1 MNYIT
6 IIINCVSLL
15 LIAFLCLTIKPRM
28 KKLSDSFGKCLLP
41 LARKKNFLSIFV
53 IIAAVG
59 MITLQFFREFQFYM
73 MIIMDAVAVL
83 GTEICIKDFIVFKT
97 AGVYEKALVTD
108 GRIIY
113 RDDIIA
119 FPTLEYEN
127 SEEYLKEKS
136 EDEYSLDA
144 LETAQR
150 TLKIVTNSNGEI
162 YTYFSSKEERNKVVE
177 ILIQN

>member
-1 MNYIT
+1 MNYLT
-6 IIINCVSLL
+6 IFINCVSLL

-28 KKLSDSFGKCLLP
+28 KKLADSFGECLLP

-59 MITLQFFREFQFYM
+59 MVTLQFFREFQFYI

-83 GTEICIKDFIVFKT
+83 GTEICIKDFIT
-97 AGVYEKALVTD
+97 LQISGVYEKALVVD

-113 RDDIIA
+113 KDDILA

-127 SEEYLKEKS
+127 SEEYIKEKQ
-136 EDEYSLDA
+136 EDEYSMDA

-150 TLKIVTNSNGEI
+150 TLKIVTNSSGEI
-162 YTYFSSKEERNKVVE
+162 YSYFANKEERTKAVE
-177 ILIQN
+177 LLTK

>member
-6 IIINCVSLL
+6 IIINSVSLL

-28 KKLSDSFGKCLLP
+28 KKLAQSFGECLLL

-53 IIAAVG
+53 IIAAIG
-59 MITLQFFREFQFYM
+59 MVTLQFFREFQFYM
-73 MIIMDAVAVL
+73 MIIIDAVAVL
-83 GTEICIKDFIVFKT
+83 GTEICIKDFIVFKN

-150 TLKIVTNSNGEI
+150 TLKIVTNSSGEI

-177 ILIQN
+177 LLTK

>member
-1 MNYIT
+1 MNYLT
-6 IIINCVSLL
+6 IIINSVSLL
-15 LIAFLCLTIKPRM
+15 LIAFLCITVKPRM
-28 KKLSDSFGKCLLP
+28 KKLSESLGECLLP
-41 LARKKNFLSIFV
+41 LSRKNNFLSIIV
-53 IIAAVG
+53 IIAAIG
-59 MITLQFFREFQFYM
+59 MVTLQFFRQFQFYM
-73 MIIMDAVAVL
+73 MIIIDAVAVL

-127 SEEYLKEKS
+127 TEEYLKEKM
-136 EDEYSLDA
+136 EDEYSEDA

-150 TLKIVTNSNGEI
+150 TLKIVTNSSGEI
-162 YTYFSSKEERNKVVE
+162 YTYFASKEERAKVVE
-177 ILIQN
+177 LLTK

>member
-1 MNYIT
+1 
-6 IIINCVSLL
+6 
-15 LIAFLCLTIKPRM
+15 
-28 KKLSDSFGKCLLP
+28 
-41 LARKKNFLSIFV
+41 
-53 IIAAVG
+53 
-59 MITLQFFREFQFYM
+59 M

-127 SEEYLKEKS
+127 SEEYLKEKM
-136 EDEYSLDA
+136 EDEYSMDA

-162 YTYFSSKEERNKVVE
+162 YTYFRSKEERNKAVE

>member
-1 MNYIT
+1 MNYLT
-6 IIINCVSLL
+6 IIINSVSLL
-15 LIAFLCLTIKPRM
+15 LITFLCLTIKPRI
-28 KKLSDSFGKCLLP
+28 KKLSDSFGECLLP
-41 LARKKNFLSIFV
+41 LSRKNNFLSIIV
-53 IIAAVG
+53 IIAAIG
-59 MITLQFFREFQFYM
+59 MVTLQFFRQFQFYM
-73 MIIMDAVAVL
+73 MIIIDAVAVL

-127 SEEYLKEKS
+127 SEEYLKEKM
-136 EDEYSLDA
+136 EDEYSEDA

-150 TLKIVTNSNGEI
+150 TLKIVTNSSGEI
-162 YTYFSSKEERNKVVE
+162 YTYFASKEERAKVVE

>member
-1 MNYIT
+1 MNYLT
-6 IIINCVSLL
+6 IIINSVSLL
-15 LIAFLCLTIKPRM
+15 LIAFLCLTIKPRI
-28 KKLSDSFGKCLLP
+28 KKLSDSFGECLFP
-41 LARKKNFLSIFV
+41 LTRRKNWLSIIV
-53 IIAAVG
+53 IVAACG
-59 MITLQFFREFQFYM
+59 MIILQFFREFQFYI

-83 GTEICIKDFIVFKT
+83 GTEICIKDFIVLKI

-127 SEEYLKEKS
+127 TEEYLKEKM
-136 EDEYSLDA
+136 EDEYSEDA

-150 TLKIVTNSNGEI
+150 TLKIVTNSSGEI
-162 YTYFSSKEERNKVVE
+162 YTYFASKEERAKVVE
-177 ILIQN
+177 LLTK

>member
-1 MNYIT
+1 
-6 IIINCVSLL
+6 
-15 LIAFLCLTIKPRM
+15 M
-28 KKLSDSFGKCLLP
+28 KKLADSFGKCLLP

-59 MITLQFFREFQFYM
+59 MVTLQFFREFQFYI

-83 GTEICIKDFIVFKT
+83 GTEICIKDFIVFKN

-136 EDEYSLDA
+136 EDEYEENSLDN
-144 LETAQR
+144 E
-150 TLKIVTNSNGEI
+150 E
-162 YTYFSSKEERNKVVE
+162 KEED
-177 ILIQN
+177 

>member
-6 IIINCVSLL
+6 IIINSISLL
-15 LIAFLCLTIKPRM
+15 LIAFLCLTIKPRV
-28 KKLSDSFGKCLLP
+28 KKLAQSFGECLLP
-41 LARKKNFLSIFV
+41 LPRKKNFLSIFV
-53 IIAAVG
+53 IIAAIG
-59 MITLQFFREFQFYM
+59 MVTLQFFREFQFYM
-73 MIIMDAVAVL
+73 MIIIDAVAVL
-83 GTEICIKDFIVFKT
+83 GTEICIKDFIVFKN

-108 GRIIY
+108 GRVIY

-127 SEEYLKEKS
+127 SEEYLKEKIT
-136 EDEYSLDA
+136 DEYSLDA

-177 ILIQN
+177 ILTK